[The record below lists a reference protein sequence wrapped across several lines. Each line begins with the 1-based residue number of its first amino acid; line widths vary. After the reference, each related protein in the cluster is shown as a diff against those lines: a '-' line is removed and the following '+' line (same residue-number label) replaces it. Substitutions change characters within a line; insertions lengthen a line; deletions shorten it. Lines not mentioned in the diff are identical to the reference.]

1 MKKKK
6 KGRKKKKRKKT
17 RVVSKKGL
25 KTKKKIYIYFQSFFQ
40 SNSDLLL
47 PTDCI
52 KNSFSQ

>member
-25 KTKKKIYIYFQSFFQ
+25 KTKKKIYIYFESFFQ